1 ELSDS
6 GLLKFTEYF
15 IATALEQV
23 RYFSSLLEPRMLSQR
38 IDDYFEMRSQGA
50 LPTTTGLELPV
61 LRIEA
66 RDVYQVLLN
75 YGPLGPSEIQ
85 AMLSMSESCV
95 HNLLNQMVDEGLIY
109 QEGRKPVS
117 LRLSRHSI
125 EFLFPD
131 LF

>member
-1 ELSDS
+1 DS

-38 IDDYFEMRSQGA
+38 IDNYFEMRNQGA
-50 LPTTTGLELPV
+50 LPSTTGMELPV

-66 RDVYQVLLN
+66 RDVYRGLLN
-75 YGPLGPSEIQ
+75 YGPMERPEIR
-85 AMLSMSESCV
+85 AMLSMSESFV

-109 QEGRKPVS
+109 QEGFKPVS
-117 LRLSRHSI
+117 LGLSRHSI
-125 EFLFPD
+125 EFLFPG